1 MRILAIRGKNLASLA
16 NEFEVLLEEGV
27 LQQAGL
33 FAITGRTGSGKSTI
47 LDALCL
53 ALYDQMPRLPEGYG
67 VGIGHKDEDE
77 STRVKSNDVSSI
89 LRRGTASAYAE
100 VDFIGKDKHSYQAR
114 WEISRARGKIEG
126 KLQPQKISL
135 ININTQEKIGEGKR
149 DTLLK
154 IVDKIGLNFAQFRRS
169 VLLAQGDF
177 AAFLK
182 AKKDDR
188 SSLLEKI
195 TGTDIYSELSIAAFE
210 RAKLEK
216 QGLDKIEAQLADKV
230 PLEKEARAKLEV
242 EKQAIL
248 NQLIGVE
255 QALKQQQLL
264 LDWFSTVEQLTQI
277 QAQAEQQSQQAQQQ
291 WERNSE
297 DRELLD
303 QVEQVQVLRPLLTQ
317 VQSLTNE
324 VQDAEQKLTQNKQ
337 VLQQVEK
344 SVFSLQ
350 QQLSEDEQ
358 QFKLA
363 VQQSNTAEP
372 LLIAARQLDTQIISS
387 DKRLNQIKQQCA
399 TQEESI
405 QKLLVKLTQLKTQ
418 KQQQE
423 QDLQQLVIW
432 QEQHSAIQ
440 ALANE
445 WGRWHAGLNE
455 LLTLQQ
461 TLQLQTEENTEQQK
475 LKQKKQLALKELQ
488 LNNAST
494 LKEKN
499 KLNQQLSQ
507 LEAKAEQHALAELHQ
522 QKAQLEKEQQAITEA
537 VQLVETSVA
546 VAASLQQDSATSA
559 TIETQKILL
568 KSQSAELKQQQ
579 LQLSIQLDEAE
590 KALAVMQA
598 ASQKTAE
605 SLRSILIEEIPCP
618 VCGATEHPWQE
629 AVHAVNQPVSEQQA
643 RVKSLVQEKEKRLVE
658 LSEQASAAKQLA
670 KEKHLIEER
679 IQKNTCDQALLI
691 EQWQQNE
698 LLDALD
704 WAQIQE
710 ADLFA
715 LHAKGELIKSAYQLA
730 KQQEEQA
737 LALQQQIAQVR
748 TQAETVNQTYT
759 QKTGVLAELE
769 KSLAELSSRL
779 TVKQELQ
786 SSLMRDKQ
794 NLIKTLSIPMQK
806 VEGWQDELMQTGER
820 FVQKIADL
828 VSQWHKKSEEER
840 AGETCLQEIEKEY
853 LLLAAD
859 QAQQNNLYTQYQQAQ
874 TEEKEQQRQLIEQ
887 RQTYFEGIAANDY
900 AQQITQ
906 QLHQATEKKQNSA
919 EQLNHA
925 KTEIKTLHSTMTH
938 WLDEQ
943 QRRLKNKAIV
953 EKTLN
958 TELSERHISKKLLQA
973 LLTKDD
979 KWVVAQKLL
988 QQALLKAVQE
998 TQADVKIKAEAL
1010 QAHTKQAPKQD
1021 KEQVTTQIQTLLTE
1035 QATLQQEKDNRLY
1048 LLRADDEKIR
1058 LGKALQTSL
1067 MAQREQWEQW
1077 ESLNELIGSQK
1088 GHKFRIFAQGLTLET
1103 LLSYT
1108 NSHLQEFAQRY
1119 HLQRVPGSD
1128 LELQVIDRDMADEV
1142 RSVHSLSGGESF
1154 LVSLALAL
1162 GLASL
1167 SSNRIQVE
1175 SLFIDEGFGSL
1186 DAETL
1191 DIAIASLDT
1200 LQSLGR
1206 KVGIISH
1213 VPVLVERIGA
1223 QVVVE
1228 KVGGGKSIVSVQGY
1242 V

>member
-16 NEFEVLLEEGV
+16 NEFEVLLEAGV

-53 ALYDQMPRLPEGYG
+53 ALYDQMPRLPEGNG
-67 VGIGHKDEDE
+67 VGIGHKNEDKA
-77 STRVKSNDVSSI
+77 TRVNSHDVRSI

-100 VDFIGKDKHSYQAR
+100 VDFIGKDKQVYQAR
-114 WEISRARGKIEG
+114 WEISRARGKVEG

-135 ININTQEKIGEGKR
+135 INLNTQEKMGEGKR

-188 SSLLEKI
+188 SSLLEKM
-195 TGTDIYSELSIAAFE
+195 TGTDIYSELSMAAFE

-216 QGLDKIEAQLADKV
+216 QDLDKIEAQLADKV
-230 PLEKEARAKLEV
+230 PLEKEARTKLEA
-242 EKQAIL
+242 EKQAVL
-248 NQLIGVE
+248 NQLIDVE
-255 QALKQQQLL
+255 QALKQQQRL
-264 LDWFSTVEQLTQI
+264 LDWFKTTEQLTQI
-277 QAQAEQQSQQAQQQ
+277 QTQAEQKSQQAQQQ
-291 WERNSE
+291 WERHSAN
-297 DRELLD
+297 RELLA
-303 QVEQVQVLRPLLTQ
+303 QVEKVQVLRPLLMQ
-317 VQSLTNE
+317 EQSLINE
-324 VQDAEQKLTQNKQ
+324 VQDAEQKLTQTQ
-337 VLQQVEK
+337 QALQQAEQSLL
-344 SVFSLQ
+344 SVQ
-350 QQLSEDEQ
+350 QQLTKNKQ
-358 QFKLA
+358 QFTLA
-363 VQQSNTAEP
+363 MQQSHAAEP

-387 DKRLNQIKQQCA
+387 DKRLNQIKQQCD
-399 TQEESI
+399 TQQESV

-423 QDLQQLVIW
+423 QNLQQLILW
-432 QEQHSAIQ
+432 QEQHSAFQ
-440 ALANE
+440 DLANE
-445 WGRWHAGLNE
+445 WGRWHDDLNE

-475 LKQKKQLALKELQ
+475 LKQKKQFELKELQ
-488 LNNAST
+488 FNNALT

-507 LEAKAEQHALAELHQ
+507 LEADAEQHALAELHQ

-537 VQLVETSVA
+537 IQLFETLMTIT
-546 VAASLQQDSATSA
+546 ASLQQDSATCV
-559 TIETQKILL
+559 TIEKQQVLL
-568 KSQSAELKQQQ
+568 TNQSEELKQQQ
-579 LQLSIQLDEAE
+579 LQRSMQLDEAE

-605 SLRSILIEEIPCP
+605 SLRSLLIEDAPCP

-629 AVHAVNQPVSEQQA
+629 AVHVVNQPVSEQQA
-643 RVKSLVQEKEKRLVE
+643 RVKTLVQAKEKCLVE
-658 LSEQASAAKQLA
+658 LSEQASAVKQLA
-670 KEKHLIEER
+670 KEKYLIEDR
-679 IQKNTCDQALLI
+679 IRKNTCEQAQLI

-704 WAQIQE
+704 WTQIQE
-710 ADLFA
+710 ADLSA
-715 LHAKGELIKSAYQLA
+715 LRAQGELTKSAYQLA

-748 TQAETVNQTYT
+748 TQAEIVNQTYT
-759 QKTGVLAELE
+759 QQTGVLTELE

-786 SSLMRDKQ
+786 SSLIRDKQ

-806 VEGWQDELMQTGER
+806 VEGWQDELMQTGEQ

-828 VSQWHKKSEEER
+828 VNQWHKKAEEKR
-840 AGETCLQEIEKEY
+840 AGETCLQEIEKKY
-853 LLLAAD
+853 LLLTAD
-859 QAQQNNLYTQYQQAQ
+859 QAQQDNLYAQYQQAQ
-874 TEEKEQQRQLIEQ
+874 TEEREQQRQLIEQ
-887 RQTYFEGIAANDY
+887 RQTYFEGIAADDY
-900 AQQITQ
+900 AQQISQ
-906 QLHQATEKKQNSA
+906 QLHQATEQKQHSA
-919 EQLNHA
+919 EQLNHI
-925 KTEIKTLHSTMTH
+925 KTEIKTLKSTMAH

-943 QRRLKNKAIV
+943 QRRLKNKAMT
-953 EKTLN
+953 EQTLK
-958 TELSERHISKKLLQA
+958 TELSERQISKTYLQDLLA
-973 LLTKDD
+973 KDNQWID
-979 KWVVAQKLL
+979 TQKLL
-988 QQALLKAVQE
+988 QQALLTAVQE
-998 TQADVKIKAEAL
+998 TQADVKIKTEAL

-1048 LLRADDEKIR
+1048 LLRADDEKIK
-1058 LGKALQTSL
+1058 LGKALQTQL
-1067 MAQREQWEQW
+1067 TEQREQWEQW
-1077 ESLNELIGSQK
+1077 ESLNELIGSKQ
-1088 GHKFRIFAQGLTLET
+1088 GHKFRSFAQGLTLET

-1108 NSHLQEFAQRY
+1108 NRHLQEFAQRY
-1119 HLQRVPGSD
+1119 YLQRVPGSD

-1213 VPVLVERIGA
+1213 VPVLVERIGT

-1228 KVGGGKSIVSVQGY
+1228 KVGGGKSIVSVRACA
-1242 V
+1242 